1 MLRSVDITEKEKRL
15 FKKFILLSHSSVSL
29 TVFDKLKKKKTH
41 WQINKTLQV
50 KIISVN

>member
-29 TVFDKLKKKKTH
+29 TVFDKLKKKKNSLADQQNTTGE
-41 WQINKTLQV
+41 NYF
-50 KIISVN
+50 S

>member
-29 TVFDKLKKKKTH
+29 TVFDKLKKKNLLADQQNTTGE
-41 WQINKTLQV
+41 NYF
-50 KIISVN
+50 S